1 MTGAVVATASEIMET
16 LSVVTTMAS
25 ARASMPK

>member
-16 LSVVTTMAS
+16 LSIVTTMAS
-25 ARASMPK
+25 AQASNPR